1 MLFLLEKQQNNSKN
15 FTEGWGETA
24 KSRRGAIPPDEY
36 LGGA

>member
-24 KSRRGAIPPDEY
+24 KSRRGATTPEHV
-36 LGGA
+36 LVGA